1 MLSLLKGFGIVVPLS
16 LLFARLFGMLGI
28 WIAVPVTEALVLAL
42 GLVSLSRLSRAGN
55 LMPARTQYQTTL
67 RLPAFFANNTS
78 FVSYDIW

>member
-55 LMPARTQYQTTL
+55 LMPA
-67 RLPAFFANNTS
+67 PDS
-78 FVSYDIW
+78 VSDNLTASCIFR